1 MRSVVRGYPRRLKP
15 RSPPPTSP
23 RASRATH
30 APELCNA
37 NLAQFMCSVRVRSSS
52 RLGLKC
58 WKIFS
63 GGHYVGNE
71 STGGSQWHISAI
83 GVHLHKLGFFYLHRR
98 LRCAAAVP
106 CFLCPPILPVPLNC
120 TKKQSQKMQRTRRVA
135 LCVGYWYANNANC
148 YGYHTHTSTSSYVPG
163 SNLGGF
169 GAAHFPGSTN
179 GASATRFLHC
189 ACKKASQMHSPP
201 PPSPPPPL
209 PSPPPPSSSAPA
221 GCPDGGSSLKIP
233 QGFLVEGFCWYYGG
247 ASQTCDQS
255 CADIPGGSN
264 QGPPLPLLPEQ
275 VERPTHRN
283 CAMQTWLNSC
293 APCVCAV
300 QVAWDLN
307 VGKSSPG
314 AIMSEMK
321 ALAVLNGISL
331 PSGFTCTSWDSSTSI
346 GGYGVLPQSLASCA
360 RPFFLSH

>member
-1 MRSVVRGYPRRLKP
+1 MRKCGQSEDSVRCPLPSREASLLVQLHWPWCFDSDGAGCCEHGGHQSGLRRCRPQNNGELPGSIISSARGNWSVRRGCNDFFSGTQCGLPS
-15 RSPPPTSP
+15 RS
-23 RASRATH
+23 ASRADFQV
-30 APELCNA
+30 
-37 NLAQFMCSVRVRSSS
+37 LAF
-52 RLGLKC
+52 LGS
-58 WKIFS
+58 S
-63 GGHYVGNE
+63 GGDSLLFHN
-71 STGGSQWHISAI
+71 W
-83 GVHLHKLGFFYLHRR
+83 
-98 LRCAAAVP
+98 
-106 CFLCPPILPVPLNC
+106 
-120 TKKQSQKMQRTRRVA
+120 
-135 LCVGYWYANNANC
+135 
-148 YGYHTHTSTSSYVPG
+148 
-163 SNLGGF
+163 
-169 GAAHFPGSTN
+169 
-179 GASATRFLHC
+179 
-189 ACKKASQMHSPP
+189 KA
-201 PPSPPPPL
+201 PSPPSAPTPSAPP